1 MIKGVPFKD
10 FLKQVYA
17 EARRDDV
24 FNGAAALG
32 FYLTLAIFP
41 AMIALMAVIP
51 YLPIPHLDQAIMELL
66 RQALPQRAADLFQ
79 GVVEEVTSERRGGLV
94 SFGLVAALWS
104 ASTGM
109 YAVMQQLNI
118 AFNVDER
125 RRFLKARATALGLT
139 FLFGVLVLGAFS
151 LVVTGG
157 FIQDWIGN
165 RFGFSEILLGFFVV
179 FRWVI
184 IVLALLLGLALIY
197 YFAPNREH
205 DFQFISAGNVTSTV
219 LLIVASFGFSIYTS
233 NFGNYSAVYGSIG
246 AVIVLMLWLF
256 ITGLLIMV
264 GAEINVVLER
274 KDPDARDS
282 TVKQKPNPVDDDA
295 KPAGRAPGGDPKLSP
310 RAPLR

>member
-1 MIKGVPFKD
+1 MIDGIPVKD
-10 FLKQVYA
+10 FLKQVFA
-17 EARRDDV
+17 EAKRDDV

-51 YLPIPHLDQAIMELL
+51 YLPIPHLDQAIMDLL
-66 RQALPQRAADLFQ
+66 RQALPPRAAELFQ
-79 GVVEEVTSERRGGLV
+79 GVVQEVTSERRGGLL
-94 SFGLVAALWS
+94 SLGLVVALWS

-139 FLFGVLVLGAFS
+139 LLFGVLVLGAFS

-157 FIQDWIGN
+157 FIQDWIGI
-165 RFGFSEILLGFFVV
+165 RYGFSPILLGIFAV

-197 YFAPNREH
+197 YLAPNRTH
-205 DFQFISAGNVTSTV
+205 GFQFLSPGNMAATL
-219 LLIVASFGFSIYTS
+219 LLILASFGFSVYTS

-246 AVIVLMLWLF
+246 AVIVLMLWLY
-256 ITGLLIMV
+256 ITGLLILV

-274 KDPDARDS
+274 NNPRVGDS
-282 TVKQKPNPVDDDA
+282 TVRRKPDPVTADERSD
-295 KPAGRAPGGDPKLSP
+295 GGTSGGGKLSP